1 MLLVARSETW
11 GMLKGYTLEYGPES
25 RAFSEMSMVTVMA
38 QWCSM
43 SSVPQISKQDTF
55 RRIRQIQTVTI
66 VWMTVEAA
74 VSLAAAWMARSPAL
88 LAFGGD
94 SAIELFSAI
103 VVLWRFRAHADQEQ
117 SEKHAARIAAL
128 LLFILAAYVAVVSVL
143 TLVGYGEPKTT
154 YFGIGILIAATAIM
168 PWLAKEKRK
177 LSAITG
183 SAALRADAAES
194 ALCAYLALIAL
205 VGLGINAIWH
215 LRWADPIAALVIVP
229 LILREGWEA
238 MRGKACGCC

>member
-1 MLLVARSETW
+1 M
-11 GMLKGYTLEYGPES
+11 
-25 RAFSEMSMVTVMA
+25 AFVL
-38 QWCSM
+38 
-43 SSVPQISKQDTF
+43 QIPTQDTI
-55 RRIRQIQTVTI
+55 RRVQWIQTVTI

-74 VSLAAAWMARSPAL
+74 VALSAAWMARSPAL

-103 VVLWRFRAHADQEQ
+103 VVLWRFRAHAAQEQ
-117 SEKHAARIAAL
+117 SERHAARIAAV
-128 LLFILAAYVAVVSVL
+128 LLFMLAAYVAVASVM
-143 TLVGYGEPKTT
+143 TLLGHSEPKTT
-154 YFGIGILIAATAIM
+154 YLGIAILIAAAAIM

-177 LSAITG
+177 RSAITG

-194 ALCAYLALIAL
+194 ALCAYLSLVALA
-205 VGLGINAIWH
+205 GLGVNAIWH

-229 LILREGWEA
+229 LILREGWET

>member
-1 MLLVARSETW
+1 M
-11 GMLKGYTLEYGPES
+11 
-25 RAFSEMSMVTVMA
+25 AFVL
-38 QWCSM
+38 
-43 SSVPQISKQDTF
+43 QIPTQDTI
-55 RRIRQIQTVTI
+55 RRVQRIQTVTI

-74 VSLAAAWMARSPAL
+74 VALSAAWMARSPAL

-103 VVLWRFRAHADQEQ
+103 VVLWRFRTHAAQEQ
-117 SEKHAARIAAL
+117 SERHAARIAAV
-128 LLFILAAYVAVVSVL
+128 LLFMLAAYVAVASVM
-143 TLVGYGEPKTT
+143 TLLGHSEPKTT
-154 YFGIGILIAATAIM
+154 YLGIAILIAAAAIM

-194 ALCAYLALIAL
+194 ALCAYLSLVALA
-205 VGLGINAIWH
+205 GLGVNAIWH